1 MKHLR
6 AQDSYLMDH
15 NRKYDIVTMA
25 MEEIVPASIYD
36 EVPDADRLKEEIKDG
51 VMLKPLILWPM
62 TQRYWKEGHLRF
74 YRRGNPGL
82 PDVAP
87 EKDGEVLVVWKG
99 RQRYQLAREMGFTHV
114 DCVIE
119 REQHRIVAIA
129 QLEKDR

>member
-15 NRKYDIVTMA
+15 NRKYEIVTLSMDD
-25 MEEIVPASIYD
+25 IVPASIYD
-36 EVPDADRLKEEIKDG
+36 EVPDADHLKEEIKDG
-51 VMLKPLILWPM
+51 EMDRPLMLWPM
-62 TQRYWKEGHLRF
+62 TQRYWKDVHLRY
-74 YRRGNPGL
+74 YRRGNPDL
-82 PDVAP
+82 PEVAP

-119 REQHRIVAIA
+119 REQHKIVAIA
-129 QLEKDR
+129 QQENNN